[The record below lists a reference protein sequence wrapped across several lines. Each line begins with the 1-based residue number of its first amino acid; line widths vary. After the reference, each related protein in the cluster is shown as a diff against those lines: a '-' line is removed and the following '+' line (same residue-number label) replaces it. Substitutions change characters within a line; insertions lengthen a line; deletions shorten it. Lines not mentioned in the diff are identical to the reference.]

1 MRSAAVIGST
11 ANARERAP
19 GRSPPS
25 VSRLDSFIRRMTA
38 QRLILEDMAARVAGV
53 PGPVIDLGLG
63 AGRTYDH
70 LTVLFPDREVFAFD
84 TFVQAAVGA
93 MPDEDHL
100 VLGDIRET
108 LPMALPRIGAPAALV
123 HNDLGSAD
131 AVGNAAVAAWLAP
144 AIGRIAA
151 PGAVVV
157 TSFEL
162 PLPGAVTLPLPDGVR
177 PGRYHAYRLPV

>member
-1 MRSAAVIGST
+1 
-11 ANARERAP
+11 
-19 GRSPPS
+19 

-38 QRLILEDMAARVAGV
+38 QRLILEDVARRLADV
-53 PGPVIDLGLG
+53 PGPVLDLGLG

-70 LTVLFPDREVFAFD
+70 LVGLFPDRDVFAFD
-84 TFVQAAVGA
+84 THVQAAVGA
-93 MPDEDHL
+93 MPDGDHL

-108 LPMALPRIGAPAALV
+108 LPVALPRIGSPAALV

-144 AIGRIAA
+144 AILSVAA
-151 PGAVVV
+151 PRAVVV

-162 PLPGAVTLPLPDGVR
+162 PLPRAIRLPLPEGVR